1 MRGLGLALA
10 LLARPLC
17 AEEAP
22 LPDFATCMDIHVDRY
37 ERDLKRHKAGPEAD
51 SFEIGSMRPTDF
63 CGTVGI
69 VLCDRSE
76 APLPCQHALAE
87 EQEAMR
93 QKVLAVL
100 PAPEDVAGLQGAES
114 NALYPAVHALA
125 HDRSAGDDCAG
136 DTEVMAAWCV
146 ARAANRRLAGAILA
160 WQLARYLDA
169 TPPAVEAGWAR
180 AAPPTRPRSRPE
192 GGE

>member
-1 MRGLGLALA
+1 MRTLGLLLV
-10 LLARPLC
+10 LLAGPVR

-22 LPDFATCMDIHVDRY
+22 LPDFATCMAIHADRY

-87 EQEAMR
+87 QQEAMR

-100 PAPEDVAGLQGAES
+100 PAPEEVAGRQGAGS
-114 NALYPAVHALA
+114 DALYPAVYALA

-136 DTEVMAAWCV
+136 DTEVMAAWCA
-146 ARAANRRLAGAILA
+146 AREANRRLASAVLA

-169 TPPAVEAGWAR
+169 APPATEAGWAR
-180 AAPPTRPRSRPE
+180 PAPPTRPRSRPE